1 MTQAEEIMGA
11 GFDLSQLD
19 STEDATLFKVVVI
32 SDIDGNDKCGFM
44 IDSKNCAEYR
54 EATRLVRIDG
64 LKRSAK
70 RKSALDT
77 STDEG
82 AGVVAKMIENNEMT
96 LALAVIK
103 GWFGFQSNGV
113 DVPFDKGLVTKMLT
127 KYPTWKDKISAALDN
142 EANFIKG

>member
-1 MTQAEEIMGA
+1 MTQAEQLIGA

-19 STEDATLFKVVVI
+19 STEDATLFKVAVI

-44 IDSKNCAEYR
+44 IDSKNCAEFR

-70 RKSALDT
+70 RKSQLDT

-82 AGVVAKMIENNEMT
+82 AGVVAKMIENNET
-96 LALAVIK
+96 SLALSVVK

-113 DVPFDKGLVTKMLT
+113 AAPFDKALVAKMLN
-127 KYPTWKDKISAALDN
+127 KYPTWKDKITAALDN
-142 EANFIKG
+142 EANFTKG

>member
-1 MTQAEEIMGA
+1 MTQATEIMNA

-19 STEDATLFKVVVI
+19 STEAPTLFKLVLA
-32 SDIDGNDKCGFM
+32 SDIDGNDKFGFM

-82 AGVVAKMIENNEMT
+82 AGAVAKMIDANEMT
-96 LALAVIK
+96 LALSVVK
-103 GWFGFQSNGV
+103 GWFGFQDKGV
-113 DVPFDKGLVTKMLT
+113 DVPFNKGLVEKMLT
-127 KYPTWKDKISAALDN
+127 KFPTWKDKITSALDN
-142 EANFIKG
+142 ESNFTKG